1 MKSAFPH
8 RKAFFMFWAYGII
21 NNNNEEEVTI
31 CGKNLKNLL

>member
-21 NNNNEEEVTI
+21 NNNEEEVAI